1 MSKAFDHFPVG
12 VGITMSV
19 RVVAR
24 IRPLLENE
32 LERDVIVHAD
42 TTDGAKKANVV
53 KIPNPKNESEEFS
66 FTFNSVYDQ
75 QTTQEELFSAEGA
88 PVPIAIDSVCV
99 TFQLTNVFPQSLH
112 ISKPCSK
119 ASTLPFL
126 PTE

>member
-1 MSKAFDHFPVG
+1 
-12 VGITMSV
+12 MSV

-24 IRPLLENE
+24 IRPLLDNE

-42 TTDGAKKANVV
+42 AKDGAKKANVV

-88 PVPIAIDSVCV
+88 PIPNEIDS
-99 TFQLTNVFPQSLH
+99 S
-112 ISKPCSK
+112 
-119 ASTLPFL
+119 
-126 PTE
+126 